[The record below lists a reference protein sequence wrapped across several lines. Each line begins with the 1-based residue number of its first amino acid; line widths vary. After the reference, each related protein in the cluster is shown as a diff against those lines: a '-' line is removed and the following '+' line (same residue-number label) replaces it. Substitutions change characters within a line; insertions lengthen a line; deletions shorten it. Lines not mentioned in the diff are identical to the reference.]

1 MGLDCAADRSIG
13 VASTVVDPVS
23 RRWTGIIIGV
33 VRGGGGHLEIE
44 IIVNKIQIKGIHTP
58 RPG

>member
-1 MGLDCAADRSIG
+1 MGLDCAASGSIG
-13 VASTVVDPVS
+13 VASTAVDPVS
-23 RRWTGIIIGV
+23 RRWTGTIIGV
-33 VRGGGGHLEIE
+33 VRGGGGHLEI